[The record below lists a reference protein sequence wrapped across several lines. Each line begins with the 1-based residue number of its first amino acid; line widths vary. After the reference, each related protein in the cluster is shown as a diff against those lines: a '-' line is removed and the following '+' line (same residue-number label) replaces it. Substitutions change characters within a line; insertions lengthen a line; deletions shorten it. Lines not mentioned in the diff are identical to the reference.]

1 MFALQGTEPSRFA
14 SSASASG
21 ASLAPLHAGEAA
33 LLGKWI
39 IRVWSF
45 LFLYKKYFGFL
56 EFYTFGIVQALTGS
70 YQKSNLLG
78 FWCI

>member
-14 SSASASG
+14 SSASR
-21 ASLAPLHAGEAA
+21 ASLAPLHADEAA

-39 IRVWSF
+39 IRFWSF

-56 EFYTFGIVQALTGS
+56 EFYTFGIVQTLTAS
-70 YQKSNLLG
+70 YQKSNLLV